1 MADCADSMFSTTL
14 FLPKLLLLQFDSVGI
29 ATAAGVLFLPKLAA
43 RKLNDPKFVKNL
55 IRGLKKHSAD
65 DLKMQKFMTLLS
77 TQLTAE
83 GINSQF
89 VPGDPA
95 TSPEEA
101 RIGGSTSVVSPT
113 NDIF

>member
-1 MADCADSMFSTTL
+1 
-14 FLPKLLLLQFDSVGI
+14 
-29 ATAAGVLFLPKLAA
+29 
-43 RKLNDPKFVKNL
+43 
-55 IRGLKKHSAD
+55 
-65 DLKMQKFMTLLS
+65 MQKFMTLLS

-101 RIGGSTSVVSPT
+101 RIGGSTSLVSPT